1 MFLTCEDKI
10 ALWLKFLS
18 CCVVLAHQTANE
30 LKKRAVL
37 RCPRA
42 ERVFDI
48 FDQFIGIN
56 LTTPV

>member
-18 CCVVLAHQTANE
+18 CCVVLAHQTANK
-30 LKKRAVL
+30 LKKRVVL

-42 ERVFDI
+42 ERFLI
-48 FDQFIGIN
+48 FLIN
-56 LTTPV
+56 LSAST